1 MLSMADVGEYL
12 NGLAERLAADGCT
25 VSTQRWGQHDVVIG
39 YRSDF
44 RWTWMATK
52 LHLFTVAAPAAV
64 VTRADI
70 GAFTM
75 SVWDQM
81 IARQGALR
89 GLQTGV
95 AVLPA
100 LVGTQ
105 VTPDAAGWAA
115 AEQRQRFASFARP
128 VTVDTSAH
136 AISAFTGRVTL
147 GGVYNSHL
155 IGKLQTYFPGV
166 G

>member
-1 MLSMADVGEYL
+1 MSEVRGYL
-12 NGLAERLAADGCT
+12 DALASRLAADGC
-25 VSTQRWGQHDVVIG
+25 VISSERWGAHEVLIG
-39 YRSDF
+39 HRSDF
-44 RWTWMATK
+44 RVEWFATN
-52 LHLFTVAAPAAV
+52 LNLFTVAAPAGVIALP
-64 VTRADI
+64 DI
-70 GAFTM
+70 EAFTNAAWETM
-75 SVWDQM
+75 L
-81 IARQGALR
+81 ARKGMLR

-105 VTPDAAGWAA
+105 VLPEAA
-115 AEQRQRFASFARP
+115 AWAGAQQRTRFASFARP
-128 VTVDTSAH
+128 VVVDTTART
-136 AISAFTGRVTL
+136 ISAFTGRVTV